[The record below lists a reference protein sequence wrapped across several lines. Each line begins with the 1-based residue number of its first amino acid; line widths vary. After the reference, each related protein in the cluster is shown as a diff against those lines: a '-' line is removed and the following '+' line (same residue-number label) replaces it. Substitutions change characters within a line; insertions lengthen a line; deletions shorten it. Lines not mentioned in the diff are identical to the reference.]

1 MKQLIKWLIKVFA
14 AGCIAFAALSL
25 FAFFHYNVPVHYDNP
40 SGATEYVWESHK
52 FYSKGTEGFALGR
65 TNDEGFN
72 NLLDRSEAGDID
84 ILLMGSSHTEG
95 FNVSQDENM
104 GAVINRLFEGEKYC
118 YNIGT
123 AGHSLPYCVK
133 NLAAALDEYRPA
145 EYVLLESYG
154 VEYSAKELQKVVD
167 GELAHIPSHN
177 GGIVGLLQKLPYLRL
192 FYTQF
197 FKGGGQ
203 AFDGVAALGAKEE
216 SGISYEQALDGFL
229 DMLAETCRER
239 SVTPIIVHNRNVEI
253 APDGSGYFS
262 GDEQQLEC
270 FARLCKEKGIVF
282 IDLRQSIMALYEQEH
297 KLCYGFSNTSPGMG
311 HMNALGHSVFAEET
325 VRCIREMEG

>member
-1 MKQLIKWLIKVFA
+1 MNKVFKWLIKVFA

-40 SGATEYVWESHK
+40 TGATEYVWESHK

-72 NLLDRSEAGDID
+72 NLMDRSEVEHID

-104 GAVINRLFEGEKYC
+104 VAVINRLFEDEKYC

-123 AGHSLPYCVK
+123 AGHTLPYCVK
-133 NLAAALDEYRPA
+133 NLSAALDEYRPA

-154 VEYSAKELQKVVD
+154 VEFSAEELQKVVE
-167 GELAHIPSHN
+167 GKLAHIPSHN

-203 AFDGVAALGAKEE
+203 AFDGIAALDAKEE
-216 SGISYEQALDGFL
+216 AGISYEQALDSFL
-229 DMLAETCRER
+229 DMVADICKAHA
-239 SVTPIIVHNRNVEI
+239 VTPIIVHNRNVEI
-253 APDGSGYFS
+253 APDGSGYFDS
-262 GDEQQLEC
+262 DGEKLDA
-270 FARLCKEKGIVF
+270 FARLCEEKGIVF
-282 IDLRQSIMALYEQEH
+282 IDLRDRIMEQYEQEQA
-297 KLCYGFSNTSPGMG
+297 LCYGFSNTSPGMG
-311 HMNALGHSVFAEET
+311 HMNALGHRIFAEET
-325 VRCIREMEG
+325 VRAIREMEG

>member
-1 MKQLIKWLIKVFA
+1 MKQFLKWLIKAIA

-52 FYSKGTEGFALGR
+52 FYSKGTEGFAMGR
-65 TNDEGFN
+65 TNNEGFN
-72 NLLDRSEAGDID
+72 NLKDHNEGDEID

-95 FNVSQDENM
+95 FNVAQDENM
-104 GAVINRLFEGEKYC
+104 GAVINQLFDGEKYC

-123 AGHSLPYCVK
+123 AGHTLPYCVK
-133 NLAAALDEYRPA
+133 NLSAALDRYAPA

-154 VEYSAKELQKVVD
+154 VEYSAEELMKVVK

-197 FKGGGQ
+197 FKDNGG
-203 AFDGVAALGAKEE
+203 AFDGAASLAAAEE
-216 SGISYEQALDGFL
+216 DSLSYEQALDAFL
-229 DMLAETCRER
+229 DMVAQAAQEHG
-239 SVTPIIVHNRNVEI
+239 VKAIIVHNKNVDI
-253 APDGSGYFS
+253 APDGSGRI
-262 GDEQQLEC
+262 DAEQEKLAVFE
-270 FARLCKEKGIVF
+270 ALCQEKGIVF
-282 IDLRQSIMALYEQEH
+282 IDLCPAIMQHFEQDQ
-297 KLCYGFSNTSPGMG
+297 LCYGFSNTSPGSG
-311 HMNALGHSVFAEET
+311 HMNALGHRLFAEET
-325 VRCIREMEG
+325 VRAIREMEG